1 MVSNRY
7 DNPLPALSPLSGNQV
22 HETEIDT
29 TELYAMA
36 KDVALCN
43 G

>member
-22 HETEIDT
+22 HETEIT